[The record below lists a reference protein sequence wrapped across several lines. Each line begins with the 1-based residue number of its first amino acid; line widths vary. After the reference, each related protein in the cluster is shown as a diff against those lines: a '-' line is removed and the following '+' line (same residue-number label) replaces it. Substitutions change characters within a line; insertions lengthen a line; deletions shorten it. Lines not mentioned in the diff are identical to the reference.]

1 MARPVRTAASVR
13 KPSADG
19 YTYVGRTSDGVRIIE
34 PKVPPTHFTSE
45 EMRETIDRVLTRL
58 GHPGRADRRPGR

>member
-1 MARPVRTAASVR
+1 MARSPHISRR
-13 KPSADG
+13 RPSGDG

-45 EMRETIDRVLTRL
+45 EMRETIERVLARL
-58 GHPGRADRRPGR
+58 GRPSRAERRPAR